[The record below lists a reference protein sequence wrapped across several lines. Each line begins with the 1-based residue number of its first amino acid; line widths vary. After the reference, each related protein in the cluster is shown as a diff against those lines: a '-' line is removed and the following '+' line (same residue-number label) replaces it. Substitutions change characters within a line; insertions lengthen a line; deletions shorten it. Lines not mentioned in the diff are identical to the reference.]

1 MQGHSKLN
9 IKAFKTNFLWYLDP
23 AGITFHSPKLQL
35 ILGLNNTKQPQ
46 TSAINV
52 GHPQDGRHAH
62 K

>member
-23 AGITFHSPKLQL
+23 ADITFHSPKLQ
-35 ILGLNNTKQPQ
+35 ITLGLNNMKQTL
-46 TSAINV
+46 TSAVNV
-52 GHPQDGRHAH
+52 GHPQDRSHVH